1 MVRRLCWRSRSSLV
15 VSLCSCYSARMSL
28 EKADEFL
35 QTAQRCLQEGWYNA
49 AVNRA
54 YYAMF
59 HAARTALAAVAL
71 DRPQWSHGGLHATFA
86 TEVVR
91 RRKRYPLACVHALTE
106 AMELRHIADYSDVQI
121 SRRQATRTVR
131 AAEDFL
137 ARVRE
142 RGDHA

>member
-1 MVRRLCWRSRSSLV
+1 
-15 VSLCSCYSARMSL
+15 MSL
-28 EKADEFL
+28 DKAQECV
-35 QTAQRCLQEGWYNA
+35 QTAQRCLQEGWYNS

-59 HAARTALAAVAL
+59 HTARAALAAVAL

-86 TEVVR
+86 TEMVR
-91 RRKRYPLACVHALTE
+91 RRKQYPLSCVHALME

-131 AAEDFL
+131 AAADFL
-137 ARVRE
+137 TRVTE
-142 RGDHA
+142 RTPHG